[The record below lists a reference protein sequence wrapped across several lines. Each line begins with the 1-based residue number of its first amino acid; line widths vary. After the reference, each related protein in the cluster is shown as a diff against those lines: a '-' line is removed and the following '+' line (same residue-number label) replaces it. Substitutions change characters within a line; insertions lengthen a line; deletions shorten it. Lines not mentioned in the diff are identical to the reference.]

1 MLSLPLGFSFL
12 LPLPQRWC
20 SLQLISPG
28 VGRRPRSSSAV
39 LPVSS
44 LPTGPSPH
52 SHTHTEQGAA
62 RSTPRRVGAAPRHA
76 ARPSHSLQ
84 VGYLRVAAGGAELGE
99 EGLQV
104 PAASAQ
110 IKGRRGSGPARSRG
124 RARRRLA
131 AGGERGQLGDS
142 RPGLR
147 PPGLGDRPRPP
158 RRPRRGAN
166 SLLSTVSKCCTRRRD
181 SLGSSVVPTQ
191 MEKRR
196 PESRSGFPSPRAWQR
211 HCEGSS
217 SVVPTSGDFRA
228 LLT

>member
-52 SHTHTEQGAA
+52 SHTHTELGAA

-181 SLGSSVVPTQ
+181 RVLGVLWSLRRWRNGGQKAEVVSQVPGLGRGTAKAPAQ
-191 MEKRR
+191 WFPL
-196 PESRSGFPSPRAWQR
+196 PETLGP
-211 HCEGSS
+211 C
-217 SVVPTSGDFRA
+217 
-228 LLT
+228 